1 MRKLTK
7 KDSSRLTNSVF
18 LSNSPEETEKI
29 GEELGKNLE
38 KGSVIALYAALGAG
52 KTVFAKG
59 IARALG
65 VEDIVQSPTYT
76 IINEYEGEKLDFY
89 HIDAYRLNSSAD
101 FIDIGGEEI
110 IFGEGVSLIE
120 WSERIDDILGDALS
134 GKLIKIKI
142 MILDGNKREIK
153 IENLR

>member
-29 GEELGKNLE
+29 GGELGKNLE